1 MAAPIP
7 MSVREA
13 VIRDI
18 RAGKLSTGSIALN
31 YGISR
36 ASVQD
41 FMKRSAA
48 GKLAPSSSHVPGG
61 GSGPEEL
68 CGARRLVMLQKG
80 HDKFAQA
87 LKASKAGG
95 EFADA
100 TAAQKREGVV
110 RPSPPP
116 SLHGMQS
123 SAGWLV
129 R

>member
-18 RAGKLSTGSIALN
+18 RAGKLSTGSIALK

-48 GKLAPSSSHVPGG
+48 GKLAPSSSHVPG
-61 GSGPEEL
+61 
-68 CGARRLVMLQKG
+68 
-80 HDKFAQA
+80 
-87 LKASKAGG
+87 GG